1 MNVVPFPTSQAS
13 ARAAARQREASDP
26 KVSAFVAASAGS
38 GKTKLLIDR
47 LLRLMLEGAD
57 PTRILCLTFTKAA
70 AAEMALRLQ
79 RILGEWV
86 TLDRDDL
93 VEELKLRGITP
104 TPEVVDRARALF
116 ARVLDLP
123 GGMRIGTI
131 HAFCQSLLRRFPLE
145 AALAPHFRLLE
156 EADGH
161 AELQVAREEAMAT
174 ADPAALATTA
184 GLVSDSGFGKLV
196 AELRPHA
203 AQLAPLLA
211 MPAPARL
218 ARLQKAA
225 GVSGDDAALVLAGV
239 EWPDDALRAAMT
251 QLKANGS
258 PTERELAERMFG
270 WLDLPPDLRA
280 EHWHEWLDIFLTKKG
295 LPREAGGF
303 CKSKWAKSD
312 PALAAACVAE
322 AERAAAVEDDRRALR
337 VAAATDALLTLAA
350 PVLAGF
356 ERRKQLGGL
365 LDYDDLIT
373 RTRGLLLD
381 PGTAWVLFKLDG
393 GLDHVLLDEV
403 QDTSGEQ
410 WAIAGAITAEFFAGE
425 TARDGKRTVFAVG
438 DRKQSIYSFQGADPA
453 GFDLWRGRMRA
464 EVTNAGGV
472 FRDTELDVSFR
483 STPAVLSLV
492 DAVFSD
498 PAAASGVVL
507 PGELL
512 RHEAHRVG
520 QAGKVELWPLVP
532 LPPDAAVE
540 PWAVADRN
548 HGLVTAPQRLAE
560 SLAHWI
566 AAQIGRT
573 PLPSRGKLVEAGD
586 ILVLVRR
593 RDDFARALVRR
604 LKSLGVP
611 VAGLDR
617 LYLTEQPAVQD
628 LLALCDTLL
637 LPEDDLSLAC
647 VLTSPLGELSDE
659 DLMDLAI
666 GRQGSLW
673 QSLRAR
679 GPERPA
685 WARALA
691 FVDALLS
698 RVDYISAH
706 ALLVE
711 ALGPLGAR
719 ARLLRRLGPE
729 ATEPIDELLGASL
742 AHARSH
748 PPSLQ
753 GFVHWLRQSGAEVKR
768 QAEEAG
774 RTVRVMTV
782 HGAKGL
788 QAPLV
793 ILPDTTSLPPD
804 GGGLVWTDSGCPL
817 WSPRSELRCAAVD
830 RLRAAARQAR
840 MEEYN
845 RLLYVA
851 LTRAEDRL
859 LVCGWQTRHTLPAD
873 CWYDLVRRGME
884 KLGVVEQALENAG
897 DPWDGSVLACETEQ
911 RAPVVPAKDDRRPPS
926 ASLPSWA
933 GSPPDWL
940 PASVPAEPS
949 RPAPLA
955 PSRPVDA
962 GLGPVPPAASPVG
975 RGIAAVERGTLI
987 HQLLQHATSLPEEG
1001 RGAAIGSF
1009 VKAAG
1014 APADVGREV
1023 AAILDHPTLR
1033 PLFGPEG
1040 RAEQPLAG
1048 YVNGA
1053 VVSGIVDRIAVLPSE
1068 VVLADYKTHRDAP
1081 STPEATPVLY
1091 LRQMAAYR
1099 AVLRAVFPDRPV
1111 RCCLVWTRTA
1121 TVTVLPAALLDS
1133 HEPGQ
1138 LDPPVHNAHFLGRSA
1153 GDVL

>member
-1 MNVVPFPTSQAS
+1 MNVPAFPTGQAS

-26 KVSAFVAASAGS
+26 AVSAFVAASAGS

-86 TLDRDDL
+86 TLDRDAL
-93 VEELKLRGITP
+93 VEELKVRGITP
-104 TPEVVDRARALF
+104 TPEVVERARALF
-116 ARVLDLP
+116 GQVLDLP

-161 AELQVAREEAMAT
+161 AELQAAREDAMAH

-196 AELRPHA
+196 AELRPYSA
-203 AQLAPLLA
+203 ALAPLLA
-211 MPAPARL
+211 LSGPARL
-218 ARLQKAA
+218 SRLQRAA
-225 GVSGDDAALVLAGV
+225 GVAGDDAALVRAGV
-239 EWPDDALRAAMT
+239 EWPEDALRAAIS

-258 PTERELAERMFG
+258 ATERTLAERMFG
-270 WLDLPPDLRA
+270 WLNLPPELRA
-280 EHWHEWLDIFLTKKG
+280 EHWHEWLDVLLTKKG
-295 LPREAGGF
+295 VPREPGGF

-312 PALAAACVAE
+312 PSLAATCVAE
-322 AERAAAVEDDRRALR
+322 AQRAAKVEDDRRALR

-356 ERRKQLGGL
+356 EQRKSRGGL
-365 LDYDDLIT
+365 LDYNDLIT
-373 RTRGLLLD
+373 RTRELLID

-393 GLDHVLLDEV
+393 GLDHLLLDEV

-410 WAIAGAITAEFFAGE
+410 WAIAGALTAEFFAGDA
-425 TARDGKRTVFAVG
+425 ARDGLRTVFAVG

-453 GFDLWRGRMRA
+453 GFDLWRGRMRTAVRAA
-464 EVTNAGGV
+464 EGV

-483 STPAVLSLV
+483 STSAVLSLV
-492 DAVFSD
+492 DAVFAD
-498 PAAASGVVL
+498 PMAASGVV
-507 PGELL
+507 PEGETLH
-512 RHEAHRVG
+512 HEVHRSG
-520 QAGKVELWPLVP
+520 QAGRVELWPLVP
-532 LPPDAAVE
+532 LPQDVAPE

-548 HGLVTAPQRLAE
+548 HGLTTAPQRLAE
-560 SLAHWI
+560 SLAQWI

-573 PLPSRGKLVEAGD
+573 PLPSKGRMIEAGD
-586 ILVLVRR
+586 VLVLVRR

-604 LKSLGVP
+604 LKGLGVP

-647 VLTSPLGELSDE
+647 VLTSPLGELSDD
-659 DLMDLAI
+659 DLMQLAI
-666 GRQGSLW
+666 GREGSLW
-673 QSLRAR
+673 AALRTRAD
-679 GPERPA
+679 ERPA
-685 WARALA
+685 WARARA
-691 FVDALLS
+691 FVEALLA
-698 RVDYISAH
+698 RVDYITPH

-729 ATEPIDELLGASL
+729 AAEPIDELLGA
-742 AHARSH
+742 AITHARTH

-753 GFVHWLRQSGAEVKR
+753 AFVHWLRQSGAEVKR

-804 GGGLVWTDSGCPL
+804 GGGLVWPDSGCPL
-817 WSPRSELRCAAVD
+817 WSPRSELRCEAVE
-830 RLRAAARQAR
+830 RLRAVARRER

-859 LVCGWQTRHTLPAD
+859 VVCGWQTRHKLPED
-873 CWYDLVRRGME
+873 SWYELVRRGLAQ
-884 KLGVVEQALENAG
+884 LGPALKPLEQAG
-897 DPWDGSVLACETEQ
+897 DPWDGEILAFETEQ
-911 RAPVVPAKDDRRPPS
+911 RAPVVPNRPAQEMPS
-926 ASLPSWA
+926 AGLPQWV
-933 GSPPDWL
+933 GGPPDWL
-940 PASVPAEPS
+940 PSSVPAEPP
-949 RPAPLA
+949 RPTPLA
-955 PSRPVDA
+955 PSRPAEA
-962 GLGPVPPAASPVG
+962 GLGPVPAAASPLG
-975 RGIAAVERGTLI
+975 GMGAAERGTLI
-987 HQLLQHATSLPEEG
+987 HQLLQHAPSLPLAG
-1001 RGAAIGSF
+1001 RHEAIR
-1009 VKAAG
+1009 VYVEAAG
-1014 APADVGREV
+1014 APGKVVDEV
-1023 AAILDHPTLR
+1023 AAILDNPMLQA
-1033 PLFGPEG
+1033 LFGPYG

-1048 YVNGA
+1048 YVNGT
-1053 VVSGIVDRIAVLPSE
+1053 VVSGIVDRLAVLSGE
-1068 VVLADYKTHRDAP
+1068 VVVADYKTHRDAP
-1081 STPEATPVLY
+1081 SKALDTPVLY

-1099 AVLRAVFPDRPV
+1099 AVLRSVFPNHSV

-1121 TVTVLPAALLDS
+1121 TVVVLPAALLDA

-1138 LDPPVHNAHFLGRSA
+1138 LDPPIHNAHFLGRSA
-1153 GDVL
+1153 GDVS